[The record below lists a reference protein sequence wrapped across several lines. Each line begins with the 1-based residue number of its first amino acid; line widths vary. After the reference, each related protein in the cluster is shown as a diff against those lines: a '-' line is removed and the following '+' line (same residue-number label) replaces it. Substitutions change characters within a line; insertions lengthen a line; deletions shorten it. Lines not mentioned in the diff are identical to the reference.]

1 MNIIIFG
8 PPGSGKG
15 TISQVLV
22 NKHNYKHLALGDVF
36 REHIKKETKL
46 GLEIKKIVESGNL
59 VSDELVSRVAKEELI
74 KIGRKHHLIID
85 GYPRT
90 IGQGNALDAIS
101 KELNIHWDYAIY
113 LDVEREIII
122 ERIVTRRVCSKCG
135 ATYNVR
141 YNPPRIPDTCNMCGG
156 QVIQRKDDNREIITT
171 RLDNY
176 TKETAPLVDFYQ
188 KKGIFRTIASHGD
201 VNEIVTEILNLEQKN
216 EITH

>member
-36 REHIKKETKL
+36 REHIKKQTKL

-59 VSDELVSRVAKEELI
+59 VSDELVSQVAKEELV
-74 KIGRKHHLIID
+74 KIGRKQHLIID

-90 IGQGNALDAIS
+90 IGQGNALDIIS
-101 KELNIHWDYAIY
+101 KELNINWNFAVY

-122 ERIVTRRVCSKCG
+122 DRIITRRVCSKCG
-135 ATYNVR
+135 STYNIR
-141 YNPPRIPDTCNMCGG
+141 YNPPKVANVCDICGG
-156 QVIQRKDDNREIITT
+156 EVIQRTDDKREIITT

-176 TKETAPLVDFYQ
+176 INETAPLVDFY
-188 KKGIFRTIASHGD
+188 KNKGIFRTISSHGD
-201 VNEIVTEILNLEQKN
+201 VNEIVNEILNLQLKN
-216 EITH
+216 ES